1 MRGDKRTDRER
12 TRKNRIDV
20 LPVLISASLLL
31 TIVTLIQFWTS
42 PPSVQDQYRDLV
54 SSLVALGAVSSGFWA
69 ILFVEIR
76 NHLETLTRYALVSFL
91 VLVPTL
97 IADPLSV
104 LWGNMLLVYSIPI
117 VGACFLI
124 EPGAGFFMASLAS
137 VANTYAALQLSQLPN
152 PTAIIG
158 FFLLAVVSLV
168 TSRRMG
174 WKRPT
179 SKSYARLNAN
189 SEERYRTVLESLPE
203 GILVVQDGI
212 VVYSNREA
220 ERLLRVDSSD
230 SILSKSVI
238 DLFDSE
244 FRRIV
249 DHVITQTNKRGIP
262 SEVGHARMK
271 RLDSTSFDVQI
282 AVASIIFGGV
292 ESTQIV
298 FRDLSEVKSLEET
311 ISRLFRQQVETNRLA
326 LSLAQVFDV
335 TRVFQTIEKHVKKV
349 IPFNS
354 LTLSLYDE
362 EEKTLR
368 AAYATI
374 NGKVVDVNNL
384 PAIPLEKEGKG
395 TQSQVIRSGRYLYVP
410 DLSEAVR
417 TTHTT
422 YSFDESGK
430 VGKGF
435 TQSEESTSQSAL
447 CAPLRVGDRIAG
459 VMQVQSNL
467 KDAYSQNT
475 IDLFCSMANVA
486 ALAIH
491 KAILFDELQRS
502 NDALRNAVDTASLYT
517 DLMAHDLRQSLQAA
531 TTGLEIIDA
540 EADLGN
546 VASMRDLVFES
557 LASADRL
564 IQKVQSTRDLF
575 NAPLVPIDLRR
586 LVEEEAEEFA
596 NQHVEVELISD
607 ISVDEAFVLADQ
619 YLSYAIENLLENA
632 VVHSDKKEKRVWI
645 SLEKEDDGYDLC
657 VEDNGPG
664 MTDERKESLFD
675 PERRFGGVGVHQSI
689 RIVKKYGGFMA
700 VEDRVKGDPSQGAR
714 FRVWIPRSRGELP
727 SG

>member
-1 MRGDKRTDRER
+1 MRKD
-12 TRKNRIDV
+12 RIDV
-20 LPVLISASLLL
+20 LPVLISASSLL
-31 TIVTLIQFWTS
+31 TLVLLFQFWTS
-42 PPSVQDQYRDLV
+42 APSVQDQYRDLV
-54 SSLVALGAVSSGFWA
+54 CSLVALGAVFSGFLA
-69 ILFVEIR
+69 ILFIEAR
-76 NHLETLTRYALVSFL
+76 DHLEMLTRYALVSIL

-97 IADPLSV
+97 IADPVNV
-104 LWGNMLLVYSIPI
+104 LWGNMLLIYSIPI
-117 VGACFLI
+117 VGASLLI
-124 EPGAGFFMASLAS
+124 EPEAGFVMAGLAS
-137 VANTYAALQLSQLPN
+137 VANTLAAVELSQLPN
-152 PTAIIG
+152 PLAIIG
-158 FFLLAVVSLV
+158 FFLLAVVSMV

-179 SKSYARLNAN
+179 SRSYARLNAN
-189 SEERYRTVLESLPE
+189 SEERYKTVLESLPE

-220 ERLLRVDSSD
+220 ERLLEVDSSD
-230 SILSKSVI
+230 SILNKKVI

-244 FRRIV
+244 FRRIMEK
-249 DHVITQTNKRGIP
+249 VITQVNKRGIP
-262 SEVGHARMK
+262 SEVGHVRMK

-282 AVASIIFGGV
+282 AVASILFGGV

-311 ISRLFRQQVETNRLA
+311 IRRLFRQQVETNRLA
-326 LSLAQVFDV
+326 LSLAETFDV
-335 TRVFQTIEKHVKKV
+335 TRVFQTIEEHLEKV

-362 EEKTLR
+362 EKKTVR

-374 NGKVVDVNNL
+374 NGKVVDVSNL
-384 PAIPLEKEGKG
+384 PAIPLEEEGKG

-430 VGKGF
+430 ISEGF
-435 TQSEESTSQSAL
+435 ARNEESTSQSAL
-447 CAPLRVGDRIAG
+447 YAPLRVGDRIAG

-467 KDAYSQNT
+467 KDAYSQDT

-491 KAILFDELQRS
+491 KAVLFDELQRS
-502 NDALRNAVDTASLYT
+502 NEALRNAVDTASLYT

-540 EADLGN
+540 EADLEN

-586 LVEEEAEEFA
+586 LVEEAAEEFA
-596 NQHVEVELISD
+596 NQHDEVELISD

-619 YLSYAIENLLENA
+619 YLSFVIANLLENA
-632 VVHSDKKEKRVWI
+632 VVHSNKKEKRVWI
-645 SLEKEDDGYDLC
+645 SLEIEHDGYGLC

-675 PERRFGGVGVHQSI
+675 PERRFGGVGIHQSI

-700 VEDRVKGDPSQGAR
+700 VEDRVEGDPAQGAR
-714 FRVWIPRSRGELP
+714 FRVWIPRSRDELP